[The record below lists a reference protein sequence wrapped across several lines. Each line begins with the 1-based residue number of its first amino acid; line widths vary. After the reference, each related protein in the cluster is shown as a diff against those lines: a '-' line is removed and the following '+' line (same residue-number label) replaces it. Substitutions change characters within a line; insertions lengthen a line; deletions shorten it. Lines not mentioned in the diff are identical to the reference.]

1 MLALGSLM
9 RRLPRTAVVSLIFIC
24 VLVFQLYG
32 RSIADAKVI
41 PEAEAAH
48 LVRTYLRSSGSPDSE
63 KYPLSIEA
71 YTDPS
76 TKGFYL
82 YDVHGSGPGNYL
94 GRIGGYAV
102 NAETGDLW
110 DTGFCKRLD
119 SKEIAPLQKRIRDAS
134 GLSKGELERQR
145 NRSPDGSC
153 LIEP

>member
-1 MLALGSLM
+1 MLAGSLASRL
-9 RRLPRTAVVSLIFIC
+9 RRIAAASLVLIC
-24 VLVFQLYG
+24 VLVFQPCG
-32 RSIADAKVI
+32 RSIADAKGI
-41 PEAEAAH
+41 TEAEAAH

-71 YTDPS
+71 YTDPYS
-76 TKGFYL
+76 AKGFYL

-119 SKEIAPLQKRIRDAS
+119 SKATAPLQKRIQEAS
-134 GLSKGELERQR
+134 GLSKSELERQS
-145 NRSPDGSC
+145 NRSPNGAC